1 MISNQTLLKIRP
13 IVGPPG
19 TGKTHIKIKELY
31 KEYLHKYGSERG
43 IVLTHTN
50 VAAKELKDTITS
62 IKEVKELK
70 KEEEFF
76 EDRICTIHSY
86 TNNNSEIPR
95 NLKVFDKSA
104 YEELCKYYSLFG
116 KANNVYVRKNPMEK
130 HPFFKFKSNAY
141 GRGLDFKKCWMKS
154 ENPSRAYDP
163 YDLKM
168 LLAMQEKYNK
178 FKEKKYKDFEDMLE
192 YFNNSKQD
200 LVIDF
205 LIVDEAQDCS
215 GPQMFAIERM
225 AKHAKVVVM
234 VGDPN
239 QTIFQFAGANPDFF
253 EKLFAKVKGDDELK
267 KGLRCSKAINTFAK
281 KIIKPIWDF
290 YRYERVWSPTDEEG
304 SVQFL
309 TNLKGSPALK
319 NLINKMR
326 NSNESFLF
334 TYRSAKS
341 REDWILPFLKR
352 EGFKFKHVANKNNHV
367 GDEEL
372 NVYYTWPEFLKG
384 VPKSLGEIKQYHER
398 LHKKYKCNKNWPR
411 EGSIINKE
419 YTFQDFVRKGY
430 LSEELKKENS
440 FYKLHKKYKK
450 DSEQDDYQTVK
461 IKYINRIIQKD
472 NLNQKSIIEYGNF
485 HDVKGLTRDNVIVDL
500 SLTRDE
506 DKFDQRRLG
515 FVGLTRGRHD
525 AWILKTQT
533 GKELI
538 I

>member
-1 MISNQTLLKIRP
+1 MKIRP

-168 LLAMQEKYNK
+168 LLSMQE
-178 FKEKKYKDFEDMLE
+178 KYKDFEDMLE

-215 GPQMFAIERM
+215 VPQMLAIERM

>member
-1 MISNQTLLKIRP
+1 MISNQTLSKIRP

-19 TGKTHIKIKELY
+19 TGKTHIKIKKLY
-31 KEYLHKYGSERG
+31 KEYLHKYGPERG

-50 VAAKELKDTITS
+50 VAARELKETITS
-62 IKEVKELK
+62 IEEVKELK

-86 TNNNSEIPR
+86 TNNNSEMPR
-95 NLKVFDKSA
+95 NLKVFDKNA
-104 YEELCKYYSLFG
+104 YDELCKYYSLFG
-116 KANNVYVRKNPMEK
+116 KTNNVHVRNDPVKK
-130 HPFFKFKSNAY
+130 HPFFKFRSNAY

-168 LLAMQEKYNK
+168 LLAMQENYNK

-200 LVIDF
+200 LLIDF
-205 LIVDEAQDCS
+205 LIIDEAQDCNV
-215 GPQMFAIERM
+215 PQMLAIERM
-225 AKHAKVVVM
+225 AKNAKVVVM

-253 EKLFAKVKGDDELK
+253 EKLFAKVKDEDELK
-267 KGLRCSKAINTFAK
+267 EGFRCSKAINSFAK

-290 YRYERVWSPTDEEG
+290 YGYERVWSPTKEEG

-309 TNLKGSPALK
+309 PDLNGSPALK

-341 REDWILPFLKR
+341 REDWILPFLRR

-367 GDEEL
+367 SDEEL

-384 VPKSLGEIKQYHER
+384 VPKSLKEIKQYHER
-398 LHKKYKCNKNWPR
+398 LNKKYKCNKNWPR
-411 EGSIINKE
+411 EGTLINKD

-430 LSEELKKENS
+430 LSGELKKENS
-440 FYKLHKKYKK
+440 FYKLHKKYKEGA
-450 DSEQDDYQTVK
+450 EQDDNQTVK

-515 FVGLTRGRHD
+515 FVGLTRGRYD
-525 AWILKTQT
+525 AWILKTKT

>member
-1 MISNQTLLKIRP
+1 
-13 IVGPPG
+13 
-19 TGKTHIKIKELY
+19 
-31 KEYLHKYGSERG
+31 
-43 IVLTHTN
+43 
-50 VAAKELKDTITS
+50 
-62 IKEVKELK
+62 
-70 KEEEFF
+70 
-76 EDRICTIHSY
+76 
-86 TNNNSEIPR
+86 
-95 NLKVFDKSA
+95 
-104 YEELCKYYSLFG
+104 
-116 KANNVYVRKNPMEK
+116 
-130 HPFFKFKSNAY
+130 
-141 GRGLDFKKCWMKS
+141 
-154 ENPSRAYDP
+154 
-163 YDLKM
+163 
-168 LLAMQEKYNK
+168 
-178 FKEKKYKDFEDMLE
+178 
-192 YFNNSKQD
+192 
-200 LVIDF
+200 
-205 LIVDEAQDCS
+205 
-215 GPQMFAIERM
+215 
-225 AKHAKVVVM
+225 
-234 VGDPN
+234 
-239 QTIFQFAGANPDFF
+239 
-253 EKLFAKVKGDDELK
+253 
-267 KGLRCSKAINTFAK
+267 
-281 KIIKPIWDF
+281 
-290 YRYERVWSPTDEEG
+290 
-304 SVQFL
+304 
-309 TNLKGSPALK
+309 
-319 NLINKMR
+319 MR
-326 NSNESFLF
+326 DSNESFLF